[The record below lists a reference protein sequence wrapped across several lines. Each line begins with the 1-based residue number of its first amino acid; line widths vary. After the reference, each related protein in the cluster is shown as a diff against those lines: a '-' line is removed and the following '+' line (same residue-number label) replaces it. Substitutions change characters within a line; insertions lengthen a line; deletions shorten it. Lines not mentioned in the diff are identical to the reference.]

1 MDLIS
6 DKGQL
11 ALKKFLE
18 EADIE
23 PQVLIGCLE
32 EKLQEGIFFNELTG
46 SITDSSEWFNRL
58 SKLAQIEL
66 FIAVLKDLD
75 HP

>member
-32 EKLQEGIFFNELTG
+32 EKLHEGIFFNELTG